1 MNSKLQ
7 SLEIAG
13 KHAVNIHQWQQNGTH
28 LLIQIFGSKPF
39 TDLFSKNS
47 PRLLLLPGLRVV
59 NSLPMKISVTLQRDH
74 ISRDETCEMEPG
86 GQVAWF
92 FCFLLMFFN
101 HDYPHFDRGICDFG
115 RSPFGCQLL
124 LSVDGEEPQSLA
136 SWSWLAKT
144 KKMNDGL
151 VIFQIQIR
159 AAKSRKN

>member
-1 MNSKLQ
+1 MMNSKLQ

-28 LLIQIFGSKPF
+28 LLIQIFRSKPF

-92 FCFLLMFFN
+92 FLFFV
-101 HDYPHFDRGICDFG
+101 DVFQPRLP
-115 RSPFGCQLL
+115 PF
-124 LSVDGEEPQSLA
+124 
-136 SWSWLAKT
+136 
-144 KKMNDGL
+144 
-151 VIFQIQIR
+151 
-159 AAKSRKN
+159 